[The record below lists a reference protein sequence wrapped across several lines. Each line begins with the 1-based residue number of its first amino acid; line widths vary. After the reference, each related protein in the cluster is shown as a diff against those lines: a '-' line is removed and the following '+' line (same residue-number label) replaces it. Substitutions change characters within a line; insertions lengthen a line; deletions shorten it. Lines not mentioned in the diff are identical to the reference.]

1 MTSID
6 WNAEI
11 DFDPEEEYQSLLRIL
26 RWTDGFGLMFV
37 HCSPAEGK
45 HLIDRIHKDILQKKT
60 ATLTLGESDWNL
72 YDLVN
77 QLPNKDELN
86 ILFVQG
92 LENPIYDY
100 EKNRLWD
107 DSSDRY
113 SYSLSGVPRL
123 LSHLNMR
130 RESFRD
136 NLRICFVFLV
146 PLFVLKYLI
155 RRAPDFFDWRS
166 GVWRFD
172 TDPGIV
178 KCES

>member
-1 MTSID
+1 MTETMD

-11 DFDPEEEYQSLLRIL
+11 DFDLEEEYQSLLRTS

-37 HCSPAEGK
+37 RCSPTEGK
-45 HLIDRIHKDILQKKT
+45 HLIDRIHKDIPQKKT

-77 QLPNKDELN
+77 QLPSKDELN

-113 SYSLSGVPRL
+113 SYSLSGVARL
-123 LSHLNMR
+123 LSHL
-130 RESFRD
+130 ED
-136 NLRICFVFLV
+136 V
-146 PLFVLKYLI
+146 
-155 RRAPDFFDWRS
+155 
-166 GVWRFD
+166 
-172 TDPGIV
+172 
-178 KCES
+178 